1 LTHDSVRK
9 SLYLRQLEAL
19 IIRLSPHD
27 IPQDL
32 ENAYGRE
39 LSGYTGEKQLPY
51 HLHMVQR
58 EKMLLYGIRLP
69 WQKHFFQMDNLSF
82 FLKKIFICEVKHLKG
97 KLFINEAD
105 QLVQEHEDGKIE
117 IYDHPLLQAKFQ
129 QEKLEA
135 LLTLHGFSFPTIH
148 PIVVFT
154 HPNANLNFQH
164 PDMIPIQQL
173 PLKIKLFLQ
182 EPTANNEYNFTEYR
196 HLINFIS
203 AHHQERKVN
212 IHDKFKIDLRKIV
225 RGVFCPSCQKVKAKR
240 IYGTWQCPKCGIK
253 DKMMHVHALKEWALI
268 FGPVITNKQARWF
281 LGGISIDLT
290 KRLLRQLN
298 CPFVGS
304 YRDRKYDLTILLN

>member
-1 LTHDSVRK
+1 MTHDSVRK

-19 IIRLSPHD
+19 ISRLSPHD

-51 HLHMVQR
+51 HLHMVQK

-135 LLTLHGFSFPTIH
+135 LLTLHGFFFPPIH

-164 PDMIPIQQL
+164 PDMIPVQQL
-173 PLKIKLFLQ
+173 PLRIKLFLQ
-182 EPTANNEYNFTEYR
+182 EPTANNEYNYTEYR
-196 HLINFIS
+196 HLNKFIS

-212 IHDKFKIDLRKIV
+212 INQKFKIDLRKIV
-225 RGVFCPSCQKVKAKR
+225 RGVFCPSCQNVKAKR
-240 IYGTWQCPKCGIK
+240 IYGTWRCPKCGIK

-281 LGGISIDLT
+281 LDGISIDLT